1 MVTECRAGNV
11 FMLDF
16 GELEL
21 EPPEMVKRRMVAVVS
36 PKGLNN
42 DRNLA
47 TVIPLSTCPPR
58 EAQKHVVPLSKE
70 YYWAGDDQI
79 FAKCDMIY
87 TLSLARLEHLTA
99 YKRSTRGNNYQ
110 PIPQLS
116 ADDLR
121 NIRIGIAHA
130 VGLETFL
137 ASDARREFSTK
148 LLERFRRLMP
158 RYAKSGAQA
167 E

>member
-1 MVTECRAGNV
+1 MVTECKAGNV

-47 TVIPLSTCPPR
+47 TVIPLSTSPPNDPV
-58 EAQKHVVPLSKE
+58 KHVVPLSKE
-70 YYWAGDDQI
+70 YYWAGDAQI

-99 YKRSTRGNNYQ
+99 YKRSKRGSNYQ
-110 PIPQLS
+110 PVPQLS
-116 ADDLR
+116 AEDLR

-130 VGLETFL
+130 VGMEGFL
-137 ASDARREFSTK
+137 ARDARREFSSS
-148 LLERFRRLMP
+148 LLDRFRRLMP
-158 RYAKSGAQA
+158 RYARGVEPA